1 MRRPLLVVFC
11 VVLMLSF
18 FVTNTDKENEVV
30 SDEFVTVSGLVSN
43 RVEKEKY
50 VQFDVDGCLVKDYS
64 KKLSVRAGDVVSVKG
79 KFKHYTSL
87 KFEDFDY
94 GRYLK
99 SNGYEGVLDVKSYEN
114 VGSNL
119 FYSKVFTF
127 KDKISKTMNY
137 LYKDKSEFI
146 NSILIGEKEG
156 IDKNQKE
163 IFSKTG
169 VSHVLALSGLHVS
182 ILITIIGYSVG
193 GINNFYKLI
202 LVGAILWIYSI
213 MVGQSPSIVR
223 AIVCSLIAYLA
234 VFVQEKVDGIS
245 SLSFI
250 GSILVISNPYII
262 YNVSFQL
269 SFLATLSIIYFY
281 GYINERIK
289 FKLIAL
295 TISANILT
303 VPLVCYHFGNISF
316 IAVISNVVVVPFLS
330 IIIYISILSVII
342 LPVSLTI
349 SKIMV
354 IINTLIIDII
364 NRSLEFLY
372 NLRFSF
378 VEVEKT
384 NVKFIIIYYIVV
396 GIYMIY
402 KEIKTIKE
410 QKNGLQGYH
419 QKYEKQRI

>member
-1 MRRPLLVVFC
+1 MRRPLLFIFC
-11 VVLMLSF
+11 VILIFSF
-18 FVTNTDKENEVV
+18 FVTNIGKENLIIKN
-30 SDEFVTVSGLVSN
+30 EFLTICGLVSN
-43 RVEKEKY
+43 KVDKGKY
-50 VQFDVDGCLVKDYS
+50 VQFDIGGYLVKDYS
-64 KKLSVRAGDVVSVKG
+64 KKTSIKAGDIVSIKG

-99 SNGYEGVLDVKSYEN
+99 SNGYEGTLDVKSYEKISN
-114 VGSNL
+114 NL
-119 FYSKVFTF
+119 FYYKIFEF
-127 KDKISKTMNY
+127 KNKLSKTINY

-146 NSILIGEKEG
+146 NSILIGEKEN
-156 IDKNQKE
+156 IDKIQKE

-169 VSHVLALSGLHVS
+169 VSHVLALSGIHVS
-182 ILITIIGYSVG
+182 ILVTIIGYSIG
-193 GINNFYKLI
+193 GINGFYKLI
-202 LVGAILWIYSI
+202 LVGAILFIYSI

-223 AIVCSLIAYLA
+223 AIVYSLIAYLA
-234 VFVQEKVDGIS
+234 VFIQEKVDGIS

-250 GSILVISNPYII
+250 GSILVIQNPYII

-281 GYINERIK
+281 GYINEKIK
-289 FKLIAL
+289 FKLISL

-303 VPLVCYHFGNISF
+303 IPLVYYHFGNISF
-316 IAVISNVVVVPFLS
+316 IAVISNIVVVPFLS
-330 IIIYISILSVII
+330 IVIYISILSVII

-354 IINTLIIDII
+354 IINSFIIDIV
-364 NRSLEFLY
+364 NMYLEILY
-372 NLRFSF
+372 NFRFSF
-378 VEVEKT
+378 IEIEKT
-384 NVKFIIIYYIVV
+384 NLEFVVIYYIVV

-402 KEIKTIKE
+402 KEIKIIKE

-419 QKYEKQRI
+419 QKYEEQRI